1 MQILELVLA
10 HILGQYITAH
20 YRHMTYLDRQIY
32 QGVLELFPDLTNT
45 AVKRLPVTRANF
57 PRKIVKE
64 KNSRNNK
71 IYEKKSC
78 KCQKTVKGKALT
90 QKKNLRLSETQSS
103 LNNGYTISFR
113 ALPKKL
119 YVFKT
124 PGHAADFPHLFD

>member
-1 MQILELVLA
+1 MQIVELVLA
-10 HILGQYITAH
+10 HILGQYIKAH

-71 IYEKKSC
+71 IYEKKVASVIENS
-78 KCQKTVKGKALT
+78 KRKSTYAKGK
-90 QKKNLRLSETQSS
+90 
-103 LNNGYTISFR
+103 
-113 ALPKKL
+113 
-119 YVFKT
+119 FKT
-124 PGHAADFPHLFD
+124 FRNTKLIK